1 MNTNEKFDI
10 PIEIKSA
17 LLKYIV
23 IIISI
28 VFIIQLFYLQIL
40 NNEYFNTKSTQNSI
54 KGIPIQPIRGAFL
67 DRNLNV
73 LVENINTFTV
83 KIIPAYFDT
92 SKAKYVE
99 DALNLE
105 RGTIL
110 RYLRTTQSYSPY
122 IPIRIKKDAPFKNI
136 AWIEENKEFFKG
148 LTYSVELQRHY
159 PEVSGSHMFG
169 YLKEI
174 SKKQLEEKKHIYSMG
189 DLIGYCGIEKTYEDY
204 IRGEKGYQYIVVDSK
219 QREIGRY
226 NDGKNDKKPQKGFD
240 LVLGID
246 KDVQKVAEEKFKGLR
261 GAIVAI
267 EPQTG
272 EIIAFV
278 SSPEYDLSRFSAFTD
293 KAYWDSL
300 LNDPNVPLFNRAT
313 MSINPPGSTFKIL
326 AAIAALEEGLID
338 ENTTI
343 SCPGSFVYGN
353 RSFKCHGAHGN
364 VNVIHAIEHSC
375 NVFFYKLIFKIGL
388 DKWAEYSRKFGF
400 GSKTNV
406 DITEEV
412 KGLVPDSKYY
422 DKRYGK
428 NGWTQGFIVS
438 LGIGQGELSVTPIQL
453 ALYTALIAN
462 NGVSYQPHIVKG
474 YLKPGTKEII
484 PFKFPKIETHI
495 SQRTFDIVKQ
505 GMFLVVNGSGTATSI
520 RMPDIPIAGKTGT
533 AQNPHGK
540 DHAYFIGY
548 APADNP
554 KLAIACFVENAGF
567 GATWAAPIVKEVVH
581 AYFNKN
587 KIKQTS
593 KDSTNTPKR
602 KQ

>member
-1 MNTNEKFDI
+1 MKSSDKFYI
-10 PIEIKSA
+10 PLDVKTAI
-17 LLKYIV
+17 LKYIV

-28 VFIIQLFYLQIL
+28 IYTIQLFYLQII
-40 NNEYFNTKSTQNSI
+40 NNEYFDVKSKQNSI
-54 KGIPIQPIRGAFL
+54 KGIPIQPIRGVFL
-67 DRNLNV
+67 DRNLEV
-73 LVENINTFTV
+73 LVDNKNTYTV

-92 SKAKYVE
+92 SKAKYIE
-99 DALNLE
+99 AALNLE
-105 RGTIL
+105 NGTIVK
-110 RYLRTTQSYSPY
+110 YLRTSQSYSPY

-136 AWIEENKEFFKG
+136 AWIEENKEFFPG
-148 LTYSVELQRHY
+148 LTYSVELQRSY
-159 PEVSGSHMFG
+159 PVVSGSHMFG

-174 SKKQLEEKKHIYSMG
+174 SKKQLEEKKDIYTMG

-204 IRGEKGYQYIVVDSK
+204 IRGEKGYQYIIVDSR
-219 QREIGRY
+219 QRQIGRY
-226 NDGKNDKKPQKGFD
+226 NDGKNDKKPQKGYD

-261 GAIVAI
+261 GALVAI

-272 EIIAFV
+272 ELIAFV
-278 SSPEYDLSRFSAFTD
+278 SSPEYDLSKFSAFTD

-300 LNDPNVPLFNRAT
+300 ISDPNVPLFNRAT
-313 MSINPPGSTFKIL
+313 MSINPPGSTYKIL
-326 AAIAALEEGLID
+326 AAIAALEEGVID
-338 ENTTI
+338 ENTII

-388 DKWAEYSRKFGF
+388 DKWAEYARKFGF
-400 GSKTNV
+400 GQKTNI

-412 KGLVPDSKYY
+412 KGLVPDTKYY
-422 DKRYGK
+422 NKRYGK
-428 NGWTQGFIVS
+428 NGWTQGFLVS
-438 LGIGQGELSVTPIQL
+438 LGIGQGELSVTPMQL
-453 ALYTALIAN
+453 ALYTAIIAN

-474 YLKPGTKEII
+474 YLKPGTKEIV
-484 PFKFPKIETHI
+484 PFTFPKIQTNI

-505 GMFLVVNGSGTATSI
+505 GMYLVVNGHGTATSI
-520 RMPDIPIAGKTGT
+520 KMPDIPIAGKTGT

-581 AYFNKN
+581 AYFNKHKN
-587 KIKQTS
+587 VNYKDTS
-593 KDSTNTPKR
+593 LVKSR
-602 KQ
+602 KN